1 MGSGNERVME
11 DPAPPSA
18 VATVRRALALLL
30 TEPRTVI
37 GLVLTNL
44 TIAIVQLAEP
54 VLFGRVVD
62 ALASGQPPA
71 TLIAAWAG
79 LGLLGIL
86 AGVATAVGAD
96 RFVHRR
102 RLATMATAF
111 ERAITLPVGYH
122 AGRGTGAVVRSILA
136 GADAMFWQWLALLRE
151 QLSALIGVLLLVP
164 VAVSMDARLA
174 AVLGA
179 LAVAFVTLN
188 VLIVR
193 RTSTGQQAV
202 EAYHNDVYSRI
213 GDVIGNVTIVQSYTR
228 LAAEQRAMRDLMGR
242 LLRAQYPVLT
252 WWGVLTI
259 LTGAAS
265 TISMVT
271 VFALGAVLAQ
281 RGEVSVGEIVSFI
294 AFAALLIGKLDH
306 LSQFFMRAAQQ
317 VPAAAGLFRLID
329 QPAAVHESAGAR
341 ELARV
346 AGAVAYEDVAFRYPD
361 SDQGVDGLGFAA
373 AAGETI
379 ALVGPTGSGKTTT
392 QASIV
397 DTLISSVGGVHIVT
411 IEEPTEYRFAQ
422 RPGSIVTQ
430 REVPTNVPSF
440 QEGLRQALRQ
450 DPDVIVVGEMRDL
463 ETTRTA
469 ISAAETGHVVFGTL
483 HTVSAAKTIDRLIEQ
498 FPGSERDQVRSQVS
512 TSLLGVLCQQLIPRA
527 DGSGMIAAFEFMEN
541 SPGIANLI
549 RSEKTEQIESTIQTS
564 GQSLGMQLLDDHLF
578 ILVQQGKIDTNRA
591 IERANRPDKLRA
603 RLRM

>member
-1 MGSGNERVME
+1 MSEIQIDQVLRTAVQRGASDVHLRVGK
-11 DPAPPSA
+11 PPTLRIHGAFVELPTAVLDDKMMVAVMRA
-18 VATVRRALALLL
+18 VAPEPAQIAVTEKEKLGADFATSVEGARFRVCLFKEQGGLALVFRRLPSKIL
-30 TEPRTVI
+30 SPAQI
-37 GLVLTNL
+37 GLPARVLE
-44 TIAIVQLAEP
+44 LAK
-54 VLFGRVVD
+54 R
-62 ALASGQPPA
+62 
-71 TLIAAWAG
+71 
-79 LGLLGIL
+79 
-86 AGVATAVGAD
+86 
-96 RFVHRR
+96 
-102 RLATMATAF
+102 
-111 ERAITLPVGYH
+111 ER
-122 AGRGTGAVVRSILA
+122 
-136 GADAMFWQWLALLRE
+136 
-151 QLSALIGVLLLVP
+151 
-164 VAVSMDARLA
+164 
-174 AVLGA
+174 
-179 LAVAFVTLN
+179 
-188 VLIVR
+188 
-193 RTSTGQQAV
+193 
-202 EAYHNDVYSRI
+202 
-213 GDVIGNVTIVQSYTR
+213 
-228 LAAEQRAMRDLMGR
+228 
-242 LLRAQYPVLT
+242 
-252 WWGVLTI
+252 
-259 LTGAAS
+259 
-265 TISMVT
+265 
-271 VFALGAVLAQ
+271 
-281 RGEVSVGEIVSFI
+281 
-294 AFAALLIGKLDH
+294 
-306 LSQFFMRAAQQ
+306 
-317 VPAAAGLFRLID
+317 GLF
-329 QPAAVHESAGAR
+329 
-341 ELARV
+341 
-346 AGAVAYEDVAFRYPD
+346 
-361 SDQGVDGLGFAA
+361 
-373 AAGETI
+373 
-379 ALVGPTGSGKTTT
+379 LVTGPTGSGKTTT

-498 FPGSERDQVRSQVS
+498 FPGSERVQVRSQVS